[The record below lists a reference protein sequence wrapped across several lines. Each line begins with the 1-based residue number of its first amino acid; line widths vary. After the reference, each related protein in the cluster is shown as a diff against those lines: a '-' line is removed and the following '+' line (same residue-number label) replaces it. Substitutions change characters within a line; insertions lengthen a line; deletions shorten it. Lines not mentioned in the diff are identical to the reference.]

1 MRFTTIIFT
10 LFLIFSC
17 NSATKNK
24 NEMGIFDK
32 FFGKN
37 KTIKKKEQKV
47 YNQEVEKQSRDLK
60 IISLLPPE
68 TVFKLE
74 KLPSIA
80 ICGNLIPDKSKQGKF
95 KENPEFVEFM
105 HKFIEKNTHKTESF
119 IQEALKQQNGY
130 IYIIDFR
137 TPNGIM
143 GEVPPEDI
151 IGAFQVKVGKVI
163 ENSYQRNTNHKV
175 FTKNGIVKLPE
186 ELNILLIEEI
196 LKVCKEKMK

>member
-1 MRFTTIIFT
+1 
-10 LFLIFSC
+10 
-17 NSATKNK
+17 
-24 NEMGIFDK
+24 MGIFDK
-32 FFGKN
+32 FFIKN
-37 KTIKKKEQKV
+37 QIKKEEQKV
-47 YNQEVEKQSRDLK
+47 YSEETKKQTEELK

-80 ICGNLIPDKSKQGKF
+80 ICGTLISDKSKQEKF
-95 KENPEFVEFM
+95 KVNPEFVEFM

-130 IYIIDFR
+130 IFIIDFR

-151 IGAFQVKVGKVI
+151 IGAFQVRAGKVVK
-163 ENSYQRNTNHKV
+163 NSYQRNPNHKI
-175 FTKNGIVKLPE
+175 FTENGIVKLPQ

-196 LKVCKEKMK
+196 LKVCKGKLK